1 MSGELK
7 MLNFIWCIML
17 LLSFVSVLLNGS
29 SSEAVKALYSAI
41 ESAVK
46 LSVTLL
52 GVMAFWSGISRI
64 CEKNGITAFL
74 SRLLHPILIKLFPKS
89 SKDEEALRHITM
101 NLISNLMGLGNAA
114 TPHGIKAVSR
124 IQKKGEAL
132 NSETIMFIVIN
143 TCSLQLI
150 PTNISA
156 LRINYNSKAP
166 LSVLPHIWIVS
177 ACTLIFGIILCFIL
191 GKISERKYKNG
202 KFR

>member
-1 MSGELK
+1 
-7 MLNFIWCIML
+7 MLNLIWCIIF
-17 LLSFVSVLLNGS
+17 LLSFITVLLNGN
-29 SSEAVKALYSAI
+29 SSEAVKALYNAI
-41 ESAVK
+41 DSAVK

-74 SRLLHPILIKLFPKS
+74 SKLLLPILRKLFPKS
-89 SKDEEALRHITM
+89 SKDQKTLNHITM

-114 TPHGIKAVSR
+114 TPHGIKAVR
-124 IQKKGEAL
+124 RMQNKGEAL
-132 NSETIMFIVIN
+132 SSETIMFIVIN

-156 LRINYNSKAP
+156 LRINFNSKAP

-177 ACTLIFGIILCFIL
+177 ACTLFCGVILCLIL
-191 GKISERKYKNG
+191 GKISERKSPNG
-202 KFR
+202 NIR